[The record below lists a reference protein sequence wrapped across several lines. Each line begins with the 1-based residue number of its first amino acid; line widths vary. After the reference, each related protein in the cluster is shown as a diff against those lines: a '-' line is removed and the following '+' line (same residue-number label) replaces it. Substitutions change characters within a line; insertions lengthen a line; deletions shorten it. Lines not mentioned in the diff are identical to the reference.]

1 MVDYLRL
8 ETRIEAFFALRPFN
22 AKFPF
27 YFFSELQST
36 IAVSAALS
44 LISWIEFCSPLSQSR
59 IVYQFG
65 TVVFLVAGSIL
76 LASPLVLFV
85 SGHSPLYHLQG
96 LPFPET
102 PFFSMIGAHNKINIT
117 PGIEAIARS
126 IEATFVASFVLAFVF
141 RLRGWRFKGVVR
153 RRSD

>member
-1 MVDYLRL
+1 V
-8 ETRIEAFFALRPFN
+8 AVFFALRPFN

-27 YFFSELQST
+27 YVFWAWQRT

-44 LISWIEFCSPLSQSR
+44 LISLIGFCSSLSQSR

-76 LASPLVLFV
+76 LVSPLVSFF
-85 SGHSPLYHLQG
+85 SGYSPWYHLQG
-96 LPFPET
+96 FLFPET
-102 PFFSMIGAHNKINIT
+102 LFFPMIGAHNKINIT

-126 IEATFVASFVLAFVF
+126 IEATFVASSALAFVF
-141 RLRGWRFKGVVR
+141 RLRGWRFKRVVR
-153 RRSD
+153 RRAN